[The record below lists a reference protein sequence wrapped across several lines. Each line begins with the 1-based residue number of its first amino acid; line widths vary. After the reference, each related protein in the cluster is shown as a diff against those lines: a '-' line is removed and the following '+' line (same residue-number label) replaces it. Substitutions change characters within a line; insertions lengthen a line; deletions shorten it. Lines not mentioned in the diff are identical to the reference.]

1 MVSTS
6 SVVGAATAQGLAVCL
21 AVLGLP
27 TWTALGALEDRH
39 PANLGIVTGVVVML
53 MLVLHVLYPLLSPQA
68 SLRRAGAS
76 VAITIAAIALFHV
89 VLIFFGAPVL
99 DLIDRTLML
108 ATLLAFLCVLPLT
121 TAVGLASFDS
131 YVETVLH
138 QRWRS
143 HDEQQATCTF
153 LGTLFGAYIGALL
166 LPLDWDRPWQQW
178 PLPCV
183 YGGVYGHTLGLLVS
197 TLWHVAT
204 SSHGIHKRY
213 D

>member
-1 MVSTS
+1 MVP
-6 SVVGAATAQGLAVCL
+6 SVVGAATVQGLAVYL

-27 TWTALGALEDRH
+27 AWTALGSLEDHH
-39 PANLGIVTGVVVML
+39 PANLGMVTGVVVML
-53 MLVLHVLYPLLSPQA
+53 MLVLHVVYPLLSRAPQA

-76 VAITIAAIALFHV
+76 VALTSATVALFHV
-89 VLIFFGAPVL
+89 LLIFFGAPVL
-99 DLIDRTLML
+99 DLVDRTLML

-121 TAVGLASFDS
+121 TAVGLVSFDA

-143 HDEQQATCTF
+143 HDERQATCTF

-183 YGGVYGHTLGLLVS
+183 YGAVYGHLVGLLVS
-197 TLWHVAT
+197 TLWHVF
-204 SSHGIHKRY
+204 SHGIHKRY